1 VIKSESLNSS
11 ISEFAM
17 ILTSLCNPDTGIDQ
31 AIDQVNDKIG
41 PNNKSSKKY
50 GQSQGHGVI
59 QTLYGADKISA
70 DSGNSEN
77 LLWPSVLS
85 PERPGR

>member
-1 VIKSESLNSS
+1 
-11 ISEFAM
+11 M

-50 GQSQGHGVI
+50 SQSQGHGVI
-59 QTLYGADKISA
+59 QTLYGADKLSA

-77 LLWPSVLS
+77 LLYH
-85 PERPGR
+85 ERPHQDGHDLHT